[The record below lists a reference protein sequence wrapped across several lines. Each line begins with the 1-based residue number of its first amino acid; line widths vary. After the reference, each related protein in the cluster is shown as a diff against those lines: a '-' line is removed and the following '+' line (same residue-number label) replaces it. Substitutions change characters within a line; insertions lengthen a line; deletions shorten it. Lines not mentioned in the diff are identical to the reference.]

1 MSAGKS
7 LAHDSAALHVTGEAQ
22 YVDDMPSSDN
32 QLHIAIGLSEI
43 ASGRFD
49 FVDLSCVESAE
60 GVVDVITAAD
70 LPAETDIGPVF
81 PGDPLLCSEE
91 VSHYGQ
97 PLFAVVAT
105 THHLARRAATLAKV
119 RYEQYSAV
127 LDVETA
133 MQQQMY
139 VRPPYTLQQ
148 GDANDAIANA
158 AHRLAGSQRIG
169 GQEHFYLEGQAAV
182 AQPEEHGGV
191 QITSSNQNPTEA
203 QHIVAKV
210 LGVPM
215 HRVTLVTR
223 RMGGGFGGKETQAN
237 LCCALAALVAVKHQR
252 SASCRL
258 SRRDDMTITGKRHGF
273 FTEWDVGFDDDGVI
287 VGVSFVLAG
296 QCGHSPDLS
305 DAIVDRAMFHCD
317 NAYFYPASRIEG
329 LRCRTNTVS
338 NTAFRGFGG
347 PQGMLACES
356 MMDQI
361 ARYLGKDPLEV
372 RKINFY
378 NTSTRNTT
386 PYGQSIHHFSVPEI
400 VQRLET
406 SAQYASRREAVA
418 AFNAEHTV
426 LKRGLSL
433 TPVKFGIS
441 FTVKHLNQGGALLHL
456 YSDGSM
462 QLNHGG
468 TEMGQGLMVKVQQ
481 IVAHTLGMSHNRIAV
496 TATRTDKVPNTSPTA
511 ASSGTDINGAA
522 ARNAALTLKQRL
534 MEFLVELHSLASTE
548 DVIFA
553 NDEIVA
559 GGQHYS
565 WQELAHAAYMARVP
579 LSATGFYKTPNIHFD
594 RESGKG
600 EPFYYFANGA
610 AITEV
615 VIDTLTGENRILR
628 TDIVHD
634 VGQSVN
640 PAMDI
645 GQIEGGYVQGAGWLT
660 HEELM
665 WSDEGRLMTDG
676 PATYKIPAIGDA
688 PGEFNVELLEG
699 APNDVATVFRSKA
712 VGEPPLMLAIS
723 VFCAI
728 RDAVYSA
735 NKNAGNLN
743 APATPEAIL
752 RAIDGDDDGK

>member
-7 LAHDSAALHVTGEAQ
+7 IAHDSAALHVTGEAN
-22 YVDDMPSSDN
+22 YVDDIPGPSN
-32 QLHIAIGLSEI
+32 QLHVAIGSSKI
-43 ASGRFD
+43 ASGHI
-49 FVDLSCVESAE
+49 VSMDLTEVESAE

-81 PGDPLLCSEE
+81 PGDPLLCSTE
-91 VSHYGQ
+91 VSHFGQ
-97 PLFAVVAT
+97 PVFAVVAE
-105 THHLARRAATLAKV
+105 THQLARQAVELASI
-119 RYEQYSAV
+119 QYQQKEPV

-133 MQQQMY
+133 MLRRSY
-139 VRPPYTLQQ
+139 VRPPYTIKR
-148 GDANDAIANA
+148 GDAHSAIKKA
-158 AHRLAGSQRIG
+158 AHRLTGKQSIG

-182 AQPEEHGGV
+182 AWPDERGGV
-191 QITSSNQNPTEA
+191 QVTSSNQNPTEA

-210 LGVPM
+210 LGIPM
-215 HRVTLVTR
+215 HRITVTTR

-237 LCCALAALVAVKHQR
+237 LCCALAAVVAVKHQR
-252 SASCRL
+252 VISCRL
-258 SRRDDMTITGKRHGF
+258 SRRDDMLMTGKRHGF
-273 FTEWDVGFDDDGVI
+273 YTEWEVGFDNNGVI
-287 VGVSFVLAG
+287 EGVRFTLAG

-317 NAYFYPASRIEG
+317 NAYFYPAVQIEG

-361 ARYLGKDPLEV
+361 ALHLKKDPLEV
-372 RKINFY
+372 RKRNFFKV
-378 NTSTRNTT
+378 TDRNVT
-386 PYGQSIHHFSVPEI
+386 PYGQVIDHFSVPTI
-400 VQRLET
+400 VQRLEA
-406 SAQYASRREAVA
+406 SAQYTSRREAIA
-418 AFNAEHTV
+418 EFNDKHTV
-426 LKRGLSL
+426 LKRGISL

-456 YSDGSM
+456 YSDGSV

-481 IVAHTLGMSHNRIAV
+481 IVAHTLGMNHSRISI

-522 ARNAALTLKQRL
+522 AQNAALKLKKRL
-534 MEFLVELHSLASTE
+534 VDFLVLKHQLNNVDEVSFGDDKVLAGNES
-548 DVIFA
+548 
-553 NDEIVA
+553 
-559 GGQHYS
+559 YS
-565 WQELAHAAYMARVP
+565 WEALANAAYLDRVP

-594 RESGKG
+594 RELGTG
-600 EPFYYFANGA
+600 QPFYYFANGA

-645 GQIEGGYVQGAGWLT
+645 GQIEGGYIQGAGWLT
-660 HEELM
+660 HEELA
-665 WSDEGRLMTDG
+665 WADDGRLMTDG
-676 PATYKIPAIGDA
+676 PANYKIPAISDA
-688 PGEFNVELLEG
+688 PAEFNVTLLDD

-728 RDAVYSA
+728 KDAVYSA
-735 NKNAGNLN
+735 NESAKNLD

-752 RAIDGDDDGK
+752 RALDEDW